1 MDTSRLNF
9 QDWPLDLLVDYAL
22 KVHHRTIRRE
32 GPATLALV
40 EKVVGENEVMPE
52 VRELFAG
59 SLEALESHLMKEE
72 NVLFPFLYELYKAD
86 EDGLKI
92 EQMHCGTIGN
102 PIRVMMMEHGDEL
115 ARHEHI
121 AALTNHYTAPA
132 DASADYRTLLARLKE
147 FMEALKEH
155 IHVENDIIFPGF
167 LEVEQRVVTHGYRF

>member
-86 EDGLKI
+86 DDGLKI
-92 EQMHCGTIGN
+92 EQMPLPTIVRSW
-102 PIRVMMMEHGDEL
+102 PVSKSL
-115 ARHEHI
+115 WK
-121 AALTNHYTAPA
+121 P
-132 DASADYRTLLARLKE
+132 
-147 FMEALKEH
+147 
-155 IHVENDIIFPGF
+155 
-167 LEVEQRVVTHGYRF
+167 

>member
-40 EKVVGENEVMPE
+40 EKVVGENEVMP
-52 VRELFAG
+52 
-59 SLEALESHLMKEE
+59 
-72 NVLFPFLYELYKAD
+72 
-86 EDGLKI
+86 
-92 EQMHCGTIGN
+92 
-102 PIRVMMMEHGDEL
+102 
-115 ARHEHI
+115 
-121 AALTNHYTAPA
+121 A
-132 DASADYRTLLARLKE
+132 DASADYRTLLARLEE